1 MEKWKI
7 LVVDDE
13 IEIAEYIGSLAE
25 EIFEDQGDV
34 TVCCSGT
41 RALKIIGE
49 QKPDLIISDIVMP
62 VTDGFK
68 VLEYAAENLPDTEVI
83 LLTAHEEF
91 DFIYRANKIR
101 RCSYIVK
108 GEREET
114 IKSRILEVVHE
125 MEKRK
130 KREEIV
136 ETAQKQIREVRERYS
151 ESKVKQLRS
160 YEEDEADCDQKLLRQ
175 LKEYIR
181 EEAGANITVAEL
193 ASRFHYSA
201 AYLSKMF
208 KQYTNENL
216 SVYIMKQKIREAKK
230 MLAETEKSI
239 HVISEELGYQS
250 PQAFARAFRR
260 ELDITPQE
268 YRREYGNHGKE
279 GTDHG
284 ENM

>member
-1 MEKWKI
+1 MEKWKVFVI
-7 LVVDDE
+7 DDE
-13 IEIAEYIGSLAE
+13 MEIAEYIGSLAE
-25 EIFEDQGDV
+25 RIFEDQGEI
-34 TVCCSGT
+34 TVCYSGT
-41 RALKIIGE
+41 RALKLIGE

-68 VLEYAAENLPDTEVI
+68 VLEYATENLPDTEVI

-108 GEREET
+108 GEREEA
-114 IKSRILEVVHE
+114 IKSRILEVMHE
-125 MEKRK
+125 MEKKK
-130 KREEIV
+130 KRQEIV
-136 ETAQKQIREVRERYS
+136 ETAQKQIREVRKRYS
-151 ESKVKQLRS
+151 DSRVKQLVT
-160 YEEDEADCDQKLLRQ
+160 YEEEEADCDQKLLRQ
-175 LKEYIR
+175 MREYIR
-181 EEAGANITVAEL
+181 EEVGPNITVAEL
-193 ASRFHYSA
+193 ASHFHYSA
-201 AYLSKMF
+201 AYLSKIF

-230 MLAETEKSI
+230 MLVETEKSI
-239 HVISEELGYQS
+239 HAISEELGYQS

-268 YRREYGNHGKE
+268 YRREYGDHGKE
-279 GTDHG
+279 VTDNR